1 MLKYLNSFIIVKPE
15 EYKDMQFGK
24 YNFER
29 TFIIA
34 EIGDNHNG
42 SASLAK
48 ELIVAAKDAG
58 ADAVK
63 FQTWITEEVFTRHA
77 PKAEYQKKESN
88 SEESL
93 FEMNKKLELSFEDHK
108 TLQNYANELD
118 ILFFSKAGSLTA
130 VDMLFELNVP
140 VIKIGSADL
149 TYLPLLKKVAEKK
162 IPIILSTGMGTLG
175 EVEDAIS
182 IIYSISDADLYL
194 MHCTSNYP
202 AKVEDV
208 NLKAIETLK
217 TAFGLKVGYSDH
229 TIGIEAAIVAV
240 ALGACMIEKHF
251 TLDKN
256 MEGPDHKAS
265 LEPSEFRNMV
275 QAIRNIEK
283 ALGDGVKR
291 PVVSEK
297 EIMEKMRKS
306 IVASKD
312 IPPETVLGENNL
324 TCKRPG
330 TGIPSKYLPI
340 FFGRKALSFIAK
352 DEFLKWEDI

>member
-130 VDMLFELNVP
+130 VDMLF
-140 VIKIGSADL
+140 
-149 TYLPLLKKVAEKK
+149 
-162 IPIILSTGMGTLG
+162 
-175 EVEDAIS
+175 
-182 IIYSISDADLYL
+182 
-194 MHCTSNYP
+194 
-202 AKVEDV
+202 
-208 NLKAIETLK
+208 
-217 TAFGLKVGYSDH
+217 
-229 TIGIEAAIVAV
+229 
-240 ALGACMIEKHF
+240 
-251 TLDKN
+251 
-256 MEGPDHKAS
+256 
-265 LEPSEFRNMV
+265 
-275 QAIRNIEK
+275 
-283 ALGDGVKR
+283 
-291 PVVSEK
+291 
-297 EIMEKMRKS
+297 
-306 IVASKD
+306 
-312 IPPETVLGENNL
+312 
-324 TCKRPG
+324 
-330 TGIPSKYLPI
+330 
-340 FFGRKALSFIAK
+340 
-352 DEFLKWEDI
+352 